1 MGFEILVPPLV
12 GGVIG
17 YITNDIA
24 IKMLFHPRKPIFIGK
39 WQLPFTPGL
48 IPKEK
53 HRVAKSIGR
62 VVSDQL
68 LSPDTLSKALT
79 SPDMTEKLR
88 FALEKIVD
96 DNRDNEDTVDATLLR
111 FAPAEVVDMNVD
123 NIKTNL
129 KLLIC
134 NKLENMHFGE
144 MVSKHLLQKLNQ
156 SLGGAVKGFGF
167 GLLDESLINVLAGN
181 IGELLDKGLNDHS
194 EEIVNTL
201 VDNEAD
207 KLLCSRICDI
217 VEKYDEK
224 IPSVIDWI
232 IRTYT
237 SIVENNLE
245 QILKGVDLGKVVEE
259 KIASFDVAQ
268 LEDMIFGIMNKEL
281 KAIVYLGAV
290 LGFLMGW
297 LTPLIG
303 A

>member
-1 MGFEILVPPLV
+1 MGFEILIPPV
-12 GGVIG
+12 IGGIIG

-24 IKMLFHPRKPIFIGK
+24 IKMLFHPRKPIYIGK

-62 VVSDQL
+62 VVSNQL
-68 LSPDTLSKALT
+68 LSPDTLTQALT
-79 SPDMTEKLR
+79 SPDMLEKLR
-88 FALEKIVD
+88 VALEKVVE
-96 DNRDNEDTVDATLLR
+96 DNRENEDTVDATLLR

-123 NIKTNL
+123 NIKETL
-129 KLLIC
+129 KVLIC
-134 NKLENMHFGE
+134 EKLENMHFGE

-167 GLLDESLINVLAGN
+167 GLLDESVINVLAGN
-181 IGELLDKGLNDHS
+181 IGDLLDKGLNDHS
-194 EEIVNTL
+194 GEIVSTL
-201 VDNEAD
+201 IDTEAD
-207 KLLCSRICDI
+207 KLLCTRICDI

-224 IPSVIDWI
+224 IPGVIDWI
-232 IRTYT
+232 VSTYV
-237 SIVENNLE
+237 SVVENNLE

-281 KAIVYLGAV
+281 KAIVYLGAL

-297 LTPLIG
+297 ITPLIG
-303 A
+303 G

>member
-1 MGFEILVPPLV
+1 MGFEILIPPV
-12 GGVIG
+12 IGGIIG

-24 IKMLFHPRKPIFIGK
+24 IKMLFHPRKPIYIGK

-62 VVSDQL
+62 VVSNQL
-68 LSPDTLSKALT
+68 LSPDTLTKALT
-79 SPDMTEKLR
+79 SPDMLDKLR
-88 FALEKIVD
+88 AALEKVVE
-96 DNRDNEDTVDATLLR
+96 DNRENEDTVDATLLR

-123 NIKTNL
+123 SIKEKL
-129 KLLIC
+129 KALIC
-134 NKLENMHFGE
+134 EKLENMHFGE

-167 GLLDESLINVLAGN
+167 GLLDESVINVLAGN
-181 IGELLDKGLNDHS
+181 IGDLLDKGLNDHS
-194 EEIVNTL
+194 GEIVSTL
-201 VDNEAD
+201 VDTEAD
-207 KLLCSRICDI
+207 KLLCTRICDI
-217 VEKYDEK
+217 VEKYEEK
-224 IPSVIDWI
+224 IPGVIDWI
-232 IRTYT
+232 VSTYV
-237 SIVENNLE
+237 SVVENNLE

-281 KAIVYLGAV
+281 KAIVYLGAL

-297 LTPLIG
+297 ITPLIG
-303 A
+303 G